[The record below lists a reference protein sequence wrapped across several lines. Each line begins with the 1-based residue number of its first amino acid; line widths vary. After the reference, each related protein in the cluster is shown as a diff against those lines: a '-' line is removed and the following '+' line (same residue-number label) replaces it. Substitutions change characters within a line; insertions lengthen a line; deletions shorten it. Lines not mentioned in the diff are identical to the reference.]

1 MSPQSTDFWKKPGLW
16 VALGVLVL
24 VGAGSTL
31 VVRQQIAARQR
42 VEDQAALPPPRQVK
56 VVALGRIE
64 PASPVVQVSASE
76 AGRIDQLLVAR
87 GDPVEAGQILAYLDR
102 YGVRRAERDLAASQ
116 LAEALAQLA
125 AQRNLGQA
133 QIQEAATRLGQV
145 DDPQRS
151 AIAAQAAAIQSLQAQ
166 LNVAE
171 IDLARFQQLHR
182 SGAIARQE
190 LDRQQATVNQ
200 LRADVAN
207 AKATEQRL
215 AQTRSTD
222 MTQAAAQLAAVQAN
236 TALAQLQ
243 SRVDSATQ
251 TLALAEAQ
259 LALTV
264 VRSPQVGQVLDVIAY
279 PGEAVAPGGNPIVSL
294 GDTRQMYVVSE
305 VYETDI
311 GRVQLGQSATITSR
325 NGAFPGS
332 LTGTVA
338 EIGLQI
344 AKNDVIDDDPA
355 ANADARV
362 VEVRVRIDQSDVVAA
377 LTNLQVDVEIDIE
390 SVANSAQ

>member
-1 MSPQSTDFWKKPGLW
+1 MTPQSADFWKKPGLW
-16 VALGVLVL
+16 VALGALVL
-24 VGAGSTL
+24 VGVGSTL
-31 VVRQQIAARQR
+31 VVRQRITARQLA
-42 VEDQAALPPPRQVK
+42 EEQAALPPPRQVK

-64 PASPVVQVSASE
+64 PASRVVQVSASE
-76 AGRIDQLLVAR
+76 AGRIERLMVAKGDQ
-87 GDPVEAGQILAYLDR
+87 VEAGQILAYLDR

-116 LAEALAQLA
+116 LAEAQAQLA

-133 QIQEAATRLGQV
+133 QIQEATTRMGQV
-145 DDPQRS
+145 DGPQRS
-151 AIAAQAAAIQSLQAQ
+151 AIAAQVAAVQSLQAQ

-171 IDLARFQQLHR
+171 IDLARFQQLQR

-200 LRADVAN
+200 LRADVVN
-207 AKATEQRL
+207 AKATQQRL
-215 AQTRSTD
+215 E
-222 MTQAAAQLAAVQAN
+222 QARVSDLTNAEAQLASVAAN
-236 TALAQLQ
+236 STLAQLQ
-243 SRVDSATQ
+243 SRVDSAAQ
-251 TLALAEAQ
+251 ALALAEAQ

-264 VRSPQVGQVLDVIAY
+264 VRSPQAGQVLDVLAY
-279 PGEAVAPGGNPIVSL
+279 PGEAVAPGGGPMVSL

-311 GRVQLGQSATITSR
+311 SRVKLGQPATITSR
-325 NGAFPGS
+325 NGAFPGT
-332 LTGTVA
+332 LAGTVA

-377 LTNLQVDVEIDIE
+377 LTNLQVDVAIAIE
-390 SVANSAQ
+390 

>member
-1 MSPQSTDFWKKPGLW
+1 M
-16 VALGVLVL
+16 LVL

>member
-1 MSPQSTDFWKKPGLW
+1 MTMQSVDFWKKPSLW
-16 VALGVLVL
+16 VALGALVL
-24 VGAGSTL
+24 VGVGSTV
-31 VVRQQIAARQR
+31 VVRNQMAARREAQ
-42 VEDQAALPPPRQVK
+42 EQAALPPPQQVK

-64 PASPVVQVSASE
+64 PTSRVVQVSASE
-76 AGRIDQLLVAR
+76 AGRIERLMVAKGDQ
-87 GDPVEAGQILAYLDR
+87 VEVGQVLAYLDR
-102 YGVRRAERDLAASQ
+102 YGVRQAERDLAASQ
-116 LAEALAQLA
+116 LAEAQAQLA

-133 QIQEAATRLGQV
+133 QVREATTRIGQV
-145 DDPQRS
+145 DGPEQA
-151 AIAAQAAAIQSLQAQ
+151 AIAAQVAAVQSLQAQ

-171 IDLARFQQLHR
+171 IDLARFQQLHG

-190 LDRQQATVNQ
+190 LDRQQATVNK

-207 AKATEQRL
+207 AKATQQRL
-215 AQTRSTD
+215 EQGRVNDLKNAE
-222 MTQAAAQLAAVQAN
+222 AQLASVQAN
-236 TALAQLQ
+236 NTLAQLQ
-243 SRVDSATQ
+243 SRVDSAAQ

-259 LALTV
+259 LALTL
-264 VRSPQVGQVLDVIAY
+264 VRSPQAGKVIDVLAY
-279 PGEAVAPGGNPIVSL
+279 PGEAVSPGSGPILSL
-294 GDTRQMYVVSE
+294 GDTRQMFVVAE

-311 GRVQLGQSATITSR
+311 GRVKLGQPATITSR
-325 NGAFPGS
+325 NGAFPGT

-377 LTNLQVDVEIDIE
+377 LTNLQVDVAIDIE
-390 SVANSAQ
+390 

>member
-1 MSPQSTDFWKKPGLW
+1 MTIQSADFWKKPGLW
-16 VALGVLVL
+16 MALAVLML
-24 VGAGSTL
+24 VGLGSTL
-31 VVRQQIAARQR
+31 AVRHQLAARQAAQER
-42 VEDQAALPPPRQVK
+42 AALPPPRQVK

-64 PASPVVQVSASE
+64 PASRVVQVSASE
-76 AGRIDQLLVAR
+76 AGRIDRLMVAK
-87 GDPVEAGQILAYLDR
+87 GDRVEEGQVVAYLDR
-102 YGVRRAERDLAASQ
+102 YAVRRAERDLAASQ
-116 LAEALAQLA
+116 LAEAQAQLA
-125 AQRNLGQA
+125 AQRRLGQA
-133 QIQEAATRLGQV
+133 QVQEANTRLEQV
-145 DDPQRS
+145 NAPQQS
-151 AIAAQAAAIQSLQAQ
+151 AIAAQVAAVQSLQAQ

-190 LDRQQATVNQ
+190 LDRQQAAVNQ

-207 AKATEQRL
+207 AQATQQRL
-215 AQTRSTD
+215 EQARATD
-222 MTQAAAQLAAVQAN
+222 MTNAEAQLAAVQAN
-236 TALAQLQ
+236 TTLAQLQ
-243 SRVDSATQ
+243 SRVDSAAK

-264 VRSPQVGQVLDVIAY
+264 VRSPQAGQVLDVLAY
-279 PGEAVAPGGNPIVSL
+279 PGEAVAPGSGPIVSL

-311 GRVQLGQSATITSR
+311 GRVKLGQPVTITSR

-332 LTGTVA
+332 LTGTVE

-377 LTNLQVDVEIDIE
+377 LTNLQVDVAIDIE
-390 SVANSAQ
+390 

>member
-1 MSPQSTDFWKKPGLW
+1 
-16 VALGVLVL
+16 
-24 VGAGSTL
+24 
-31 VVRQQIAARQR
+31 VVRQQIETRRLA
-42 VEDQAALPPPRQVK
+42 EEQAALPPPRQVQ

-64 PASPVVQVSASE
+64 PASRVVQVSASE
-76 AGRIDQLLVAR
+76 AGRIDRLMVAK
-87 GDPVEAGQILAYLDR
+87 GDQVEEGQVLAYLDR
-102 YGVRRAERDLAASQ
+102 YAVRQAERDLAASQ
-116 LAEALAQLA
+116 LSEAQAQLA

-133 QIQEAATRLGQV
+133 QVQEANTRIAQI
-145 DDPQRS
+145 DSPQQS
-151 AIAAQAAAIQSLQAQ
+151 AISAQAAAVQSLQAQ

-171 IDLARFQQLHR
+171 IDLARFRQLHG

-200 LRADVAN
+200 LQAEVTN
-207 AKATEQRL
+207 AKATQQRL
-215 AQTRSTD
+215 EQARVND
-222 MTQAAAQLAAVQAN
+222 MTNAEAQLAAVQAN
-236 TALAQLQ
+236 NTLAQLQ
-243 SRVDSATQ
+243 SRVDSAAQ

-259 LALTV
+259 LALTL
-264 VRSPQVGQVLDVIAY
+264 VRSPQAGQVLEVLAY
-279 PGEAVAPGGNPIVSL
+279 PGEAVSPGGGPILSL
-294 GDTRQMYVVSE
+294 GDTRQMYVVAE

-311 GRVQLGQSATITSR
+311 GLVKLGQPATITSR
-325 NGAFPGS
+325 NGAFPGT

-377 LTNLQVDVEIDIE
+377 LTNLQVDVAIDIE
-390 SVANSAQ
+390 